1 VRGRHKL
8 RAGGLVAAAAALVGL
23 ASTGAFAGSSASGE
37 AGAAVRAS
45 HDSDCHKNAPPIL
58 HDGFPEPP
66 TRYSHDGRLD
76 VNLTASLGKVMI
88 NGRRVSTLNYDGSFP
103 GPTLV
108 ICAGDHLTVHFKNDL
123 TEPTNLHTHG
133 FHVSPEA
140 NHDNV
145 FLKIDPGKAFT
156 YEYDIPQDMPAGSYW
171 YHPHLH
177 PNVEGQIFAGLA
189 GAIVQEG
196 GLDTLPSLRH
206 VPQRWIV
213 IQDTQIAHGKTVP
226 VGEAT
231 EPKTKLYVNGV
242 KDPTA
247 KIHPGELQRW
257 RIFNASSDRFVV
269 LRLAHGQRFQL
280 LAEDGHSLAR
290 PLSVST
296 LQIAPGSRRE
306 VLVRGGKPGSYAL
319 KAIPFSQ
326 FPGGDQA
333 ANGGPTPNE
342 SLLTLRSSG
351 KAVASKPLPASTVL
365 SKPVDLRRK
374 HIDRKRTIVFQ
385 DMAEPSGAVSFLLN
399 GMKFDP
405 NRIDVTMKLDS
416 VEQWTL
422 VNTTTEWH
430 TFHIHTNDFQ
440 VVSVAGKPVPYVLE
454 EDNVALPPNSKTVV
468 LMHPIDF
475 TGKFV
480 FHCHVTFHEDHG
492 MMATVQVVR
501 EPTAAQA
508 RSSVVR
514 DGGLAIGSSAYGS
527 SVGPPSVQALLVFCR
542 SLGIAPARLAG
553 ARAPAS

>member
-1 VRGRHKL
+1 MLGTL
-8 RAGGLVAAAAALVGL
+8 LAAIAVAL
-23 ASTGAFAGSSASGE
+23 AVLAASGSLATGSTSGTRARA
-37 AGAAVRAS
+37 AGN
-45 HDSDCHKNAPPIL
+45 SDCHKNTPPIL

-66 TRYSHDGRLD
+66 TRYSRGGQLD
-76 VNLTASLGKVMI
+76 VRLTAALGQVPIDGK
-88 NGRRVSTLNYDGSFP
+88 RVTALSYDGSFP

-108 ICAGDHLTVHFKNDL
+108 ICAGDHLTVQMKNDL

-145 FLKIDPGKAFT
+145 FERIEPGQSFT
-156 YEYDIPQDMPAGSYW
+156 YEYDIPQDMPAGAYW

-177 PNVEGQIFAGLA
+177 MFVEPQIFAGLA

-213 IQDTQIAHGKTVP
+213 IQNTQIKAGKIVP
-226 VGEAT
+226 AEQSSETDAR
-231 EPKTKLYVNGV
+231 LYVNGV

-257 RIFNASSDRFVV
+257 RIFNADADRFVV

-280 LAEDGHSLAR
+280 LAEDGHTLAK
-290 PLSVST
+290 PLRVST

-306 VLVRGGKPGSYAL
+306 VLVRGGKPGAYQL
-319 KAIPFSQ
+319 KAIPFAS
-326 FPGGDQA
+326 FPGGEKA
-333 ANGGPTPNE
+333 ANGGPVPNE
-342 SLLTLRSSG
+342 TLLTLRSSG
-351 KAVASKPLPASTVL
+351 KPHRMAFPAHATL
-365 SKPVDLRRK
+365 AHPVDLRGK
-374 HIDRKRTIVFQ
+374 PIDRKRTIVFNE
-385 DMAEPSGAVSFLLN
+385 MTEPSGASAFTLN

-405 NRIDVTMKLDS
+405 ERVDVTMKLGS
-416 VEQWTL
+416 IEQWTL
-422 VNTTTEWH
+422 VNETSEWH
-430 TFHIHTNDFQ
+430 TFHIHINDFQ

-454 EDNVALPPNSKTVV
+454 EDNVALPPKSQTVV
-468 LMHPIDF
+468 LMHPTDF

-492 MMATVQVVR
+492 MMAAVQIVR

-508 RSSVVR
+508 KRSVVR
-514 DGGLAIGSSAYGS
+514 EGGLAISSGAYGS
-527 SVGPPSVQALLVFCR
+527 SAAPPSVRALLLWCR
-542 SLGIAPARLAG
+542 ALGISPPRIG
-553 ARAPAS
+553 TRRTD

>member
-1 VRGRHKL
+1 MRRGWHNVSVRALAIAAMLLTAVIWIFGSSATGSSSADASA
-8 RAGGLVAAAAALVGL
+8 AGGLAK
-23 ASTGAFAGSSASGE
+23 ASGK
-37 AGAAVRAS
+37 
-45 HDSDCHKNAPPIL
+45 SDCHKNAPPIL

-66 TRYSHDGRLD
+66 ARYSRNGKLD
-76 VNLTASLGKVMI
+76 VPLTASLGKVMI
-88 NGRRVSTLNYDGSFP
+88 NGKRVMALNYDGSFP

-145 FLKIDPGKAFT
+145 FLRIDPHKSFT
-156 YEYDIPQDMPAGSYW
+156 YDYDIPQDMPAGAYW

-177 PNVEGQIFAGLA
+177 MFVEPQIFAGLA

-213 IQDTQIAHGKTVP
+213 IQNTEIKQGKIVP
-226 VGEAT
+226 VEQAS
-231 EPKTKLYVNGV
+231 EPNSRLYVNGV

-247 KIHPGELQRW
+247 KIRPGELQRW
-257 RIFNASSDRFVV
+257 RIFNADADRFVV

-280 LAEDGHSLAR
+280 LAEDGHTLAH

-306 VLVRGGKPGSYAL
+306 VLVRGGKPGAYQL
-319 KAIPFSQ
+319 KAIPFES
-326 FPGGDQA
+326 FPGGKLA
-333 ANGGPTPNE
+333 ANGGPQPNE
-342 SLLTLRSSG
+342 TLLTLRSAG
-351 KAVASKPLPASTVL
+351 KPNDTPFPAHATL
-365 SKPVDLRRK
+365 THPTDLRTK
-374 HIDRKRTIVFQ
+374 HVDRKRTIVFSE
-385 DMAEPSGAVSFLLN
+385 MTEPSGAAAFVLN

-405 NRIDVTMKLDS
+405 NRIDVTMRLGS
-416 VEQWTL
+416 VEQWSL
-422 VNTTTEWH
+422 VNETSEWH

-440 VVSVAGKPVPYVLE
+440 VVSVAGKPVSYVLE
-454 EDNVALPPNSKTVV
+454 EDNVALPPKTTTVV

-492 MMATVQVVR
+492 MMAAVQVVR
-501 EPTAAQA
+501 EPTAAQS
-508 RSSVVR
+508 RSSLSR
-514 DGGLAIGSSAYGS
+514 DGGLAISSSAYGS
-527 SVGPPSVQALLVFCR
+527 SKAPPSPRALLFFCHA
-542 SLGIAPARLAG
+542 LGAAAPRV
-553 ARAPAS
+553 RF